1 MKVYLYIKPPLY
13 SFHLNAI
20 DIKVIVPTIKTFS
33 FVLDI
38 VIKNRLWQA
47 FSMWDINRSKAYF
60 R

>member
-38 VIKNRLWQA
+38 VIQK
-47 FSMWDINRSKAYF
+47 
-60 R
+60 